1 CAVKINVPVTT
12 MVTDDDADNGPLRI
26 ALSGT
31 IVAKGMMTGDPSTLI
46 RVDNQ
51 AMTEET
57 FSWSGVQR

>member
-1 CAVKINVPVTT
+1 

-31 IVAKGMMTGDPSTLI
+31 IVANGMMTGDPSTLI

-57 FSWSGVQR
+57 FTWSGAQR